1 MLQLTC
7 AVAITCCRRRQAYKL
22 PACLHLLPWAY
33 EQHLRLCAYALV
45 KGAVSGKDSLR
56 VGWCRAPAEPLRLM
70 QSKTHIGSSRRM
82 KNPEK
87 LAASKK
93 KPLVA
98 RYILKNRVILTR
110 DPTLVPEYAT

>member
-56 VGWCRAPAEPLRLM
+56 VG
-70 QSKTHIGSSRRM
+70 
-82 KNPEK
+82 
-87 LAASKK
+87 
-93 KPLVA
+93 
-98 RYILKNRVILTR
+98 
-110 DPTLVPEYAT
+110 